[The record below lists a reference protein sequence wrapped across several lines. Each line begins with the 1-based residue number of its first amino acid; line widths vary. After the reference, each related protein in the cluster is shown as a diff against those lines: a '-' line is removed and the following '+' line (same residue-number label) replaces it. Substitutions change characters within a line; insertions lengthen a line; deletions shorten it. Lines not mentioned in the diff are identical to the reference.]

1 MYSNKSA
8 KTKYVFVTGGVAS
21 SLGKGIIS
29 SSLARLLLARGY
41 SVAIQKMDPYI
52 NIDPVRFN
60 KGFYTVTIRFF
71 VKLIFDANGIEIPY
85 QQITV
90 HMDK

>member
-41 SVAIQKMDPYI
+41 SVAIQKMDPY
-52 NIDPVRFN
+52 RSFN
-60 KGFYTVTIRFF
+60 RW
-71 VKLIFDANGIEIPY
+71 LESLHNGR
-85 QQITV
+85 
-90 HMDK
+90 